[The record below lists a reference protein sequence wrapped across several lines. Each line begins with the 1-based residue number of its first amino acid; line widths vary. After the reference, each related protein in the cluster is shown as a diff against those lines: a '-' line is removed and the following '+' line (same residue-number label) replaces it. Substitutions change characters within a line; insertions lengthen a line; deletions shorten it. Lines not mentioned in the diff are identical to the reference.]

1 MTSRQ
6 AFEEKMEEKIK
17 SFTAKIEKLKNEPI
31 RAEPK
36 DQAKY
41 YAQIEELFSK
51 LFSAKQAFRIS
62 KETRDEVWE
71 SLKMQVEDACVDLD
85 NSVKDTADRFS

>member
-6 AFEEKMEEKIK
+6 SFEEKMEEKIK
-17 SFTAKIEKLKNEPI
+17 SFTDKIEKLKNEPI

-41 YAQIEELFSK
+41 YAKIEELFSK
-51 LFSAKQAFRIS
+51 LFSANRRFEYQRRQGMKCGKVLKS
-62 KETRDEVWE
+62 KLR
-71 SLKMQVEDACVDLD
+71 MHA
-85 NSVKDTADRFS
+85 